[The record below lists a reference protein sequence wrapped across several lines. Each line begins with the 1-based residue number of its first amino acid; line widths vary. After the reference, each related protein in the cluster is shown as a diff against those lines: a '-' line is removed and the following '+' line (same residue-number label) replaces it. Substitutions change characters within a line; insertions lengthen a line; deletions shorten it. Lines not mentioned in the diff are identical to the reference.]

1 MKWRRVVCNRGY
13 FAELGDLRAFV
24 ASLAIAGAL
33 VLGSSASALAGNGLT
48 ADVRNLFDAVNGA
61 GGDFIIACPKMRNGV
76 PHPEGTLDGECG
88 AGEDEP
94 LFVAYR
100 ETEDRRIE
108 RGGGGLEENKT
119 VSGHAFGDLMGT
131 SAGDVVCWTF
141 ARSSRPRRGES
152 ADVKVCA
159 RVRAGSGS
167 SSSFFCGI
175 GSRPAEL
182 RVRQDAGVCNL
193 AAAELGLQDN
203 SLAYLFAANTAQLA
217 QRGSATITTCSAGFV
232 VQCLDAANLGLTGVT
247 VQSTRPI
254 DAYDGTYVSRRLW

>member
-1 MKWRRVVCNRGY
+1 MKAQRINLNGKYSDRQRY
-13 FAELGDLRAFV
+13 LHALFSALPV
-24 ASLAIAGAL
+24 ALLL
-33 VLGSSASALAGNGLT
+33 VLGSVTTAVAGNGLT

-61 GGDFIIACPKMRNGV
+61 GGDFIIACPKMRDRQ

-88 AGEDEP
+88 APEGQP
-94 LFVAYR
+94 LFAAYR

-141 ARSSRPRRGES
+141 ARSSRPRPGES